1 MKSYIKNNIVKVG
14 IASIMAGVFSLTA
27 TNVLAG
33 TNLRLSHSA
42 PPGSDRDVWA
52 HEFAKRVQD
61 QTDER
66 VTFRVYP
73 ANQLGDWEE
82 TYDQLAQGSIDAAV
96 QSLSTKYDKRIG
108 ISWFP
113 YSVSDYKSAEQ
124 AWNVD
129 GFLFNV
135 MDGLL
140 AKQNMTLLAPYANGM
155 GGMAVG
161 TTVEQPANPDFD
173 HSSLKIRV
181 WPSGAATHRPVLER
195 LGYNT
200 TTMPWAELYTGV
212 QTGVIDGMIGGT
224 PENAVLDWNGVV
236 NTWIQLNDH
245 FEVNWLVMNR
255 KSLSRISEQDQ
266 KIIKSI
272 AKNLATER
280 FDRVALADEEYRQK
294 LRDSGVT
301 VVTFSDAEMDLIARA
316 VRKDVWPQIK
326 DELGEELYQLI
337 TSHYAD

>member
-1 MKSYIKNNIVKVG
+1 MRSSIKNIAKVG
-14 IASIMAGVFSLTA
+14 IATIMAGALSVTA
-27 TNVLAG
+27 TSALAG

-42 PPGSDRDVWA
+42 PPGSERDVWA
-52 HEFAKRVQD
+52 QEFAKRVQD
-61 QTDER
+61 QTEER

-96 QSLSTKYDKRIG
+96 QSLSTKYDKRMG

-124 AWNVD
+124 AWNVG

-140 AKQNMTLLAPYANGM
+140 GKQNMTLLAPYANGM

-161 TTVEQPANPDFD
+161 SSVEQPANPDAD
-173 HSSLKIRV
+173 HTALKIRV

-224 PENAVLDWNGVV
+224 PENAVRDWNGVV
-236 NTWIQLNDH
+236 NTWVQLNDH
-245 FEVNWLVMNR
+245 FEVNWLVMNS
-255 KSLSRISEQDQ
+255 KSISRLSEQDRT
-266 KIIKSI
+266 IIQNI

-280 FDRVALADEEYRQK
+280 FDRVAQADEEYRQK

-301 VVTFSDAEMDLIARA
+301 VVTFNDAEMEAIAKA

-326 DELGEELYQLI
+326 GELGDELYQLV
-337 TSHYAD
+337 SDHYTN

>member
-1 MKSYIKNNIVKVG
+1 MNRSWKQFTKTALSAVVAGALSLSATTAFAEVK
-14 IASIMAGVFSLTA
+14 MRLT
-27 TNVLAG
+27 
-33 TNLRLSHSA
+33 HSA
-42 PPGSDRDVWA
+42 PPGSERDIWSK
-52 HEFAKRVQD
+52 EFA
-61 QTDER
+61 ER
-66 VTFRVYP
+66 VNTQTEGRIKVRVYP

-82 TYDQLAQGSIDAAV
+82 TYEQLTQGAIDFGV
-96 QSLSTKYDKRIG
+96 QSLSTKYDKRLG

-113 YSVSDYKSAEQ
+113 YSVATYKEAET

-135 MDGLL
+135 MNDLL
-140 AKQNMTLLAPYANGM
+140 QRQQLTPLAPYANGM

-161 TTVEQPANPDFD
+161 KPVNDPANPDAN
-173 HSSLKIRV
+173 HKQLKIRV

-224 PENAVLDWNGVV
+224 PENAVRDWKGIVD
-236 NTWIQLNDH
+236 TWVQLNDH
-245 FEVNWLVMNR
+245 FEVNWLVVNSG
-255 KSLSRISEQDQ
+255 SLQRLPEQDQ
-266 KIIKSI
+266 QIVRKI

-280 FDRVALADEEYRQK
+280 FQRVAEADEEYRQK

-301 VVTFSDAEMDLIARA
+301 VVTFSDEEMSGIADA
-316 VRKDVWPQIK
+316 IRKDVWPQIK
-326 DELGEELYQLI
+326 DELGDDLYQLI
-337 TSHYAD
+337 ADHYKN